1 MGPDIND
8 LKKFAKEK
16 EKKEQ
21 YIKRLVAKGI
31 IQPPQKLKPEE
42 EIKKEEPIKNVFLD
56 ETGRMKDE
64 KGNIINLKVVF
75 YLILIIIFCCLSKK
89 SQKQFLF

>member
-1 MGPDIND
+1 MGPDVND

-21 YIKRLVAKGI
+21 YIKKLVAKGI
-31 IQPPQKLKPEE
+31 IQPPQKLKHEE
-42 EIKKEEPIKNVFLD
+42 EIMKKEEPIKNVFLD

-64 KGNIINLKVVF
+64 KGNIINLKVF
-75 YLILIIIFCCLSKK
+75 F
-89 SQKQFLF
+89 F